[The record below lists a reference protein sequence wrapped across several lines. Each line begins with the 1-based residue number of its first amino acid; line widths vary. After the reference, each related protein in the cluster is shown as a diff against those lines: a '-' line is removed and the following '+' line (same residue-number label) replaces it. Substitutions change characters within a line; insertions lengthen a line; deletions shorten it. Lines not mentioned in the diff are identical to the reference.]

1 MSNRLLRNP
10 GRSSSPVVA
19 GLCLLLTVL
28 QLGLAARVVLRL
40 VRSANRPKVRPT
52 SETTVGSSGSV
63 TVLLPVLNEATR
75 LGPCL
80 DGLAAQG
87 PEVAAILVID
97 GGSSDGTIALA
108 NDHAQRDPR
117 IRVIDAAPVPDDWN
131 GKAWN
136 LQRGLTD
143 GVVPTPWILTIDADV
158 RPQAG
163 LVRALLGHAETEG
176 VAVLSGATRQRLSG
190 AAEGLVHP
198 ALLTSLVYRYGIP
211 GGSTS
216 DPDEVQANGQCML
229 IRRDALESI
238 GGFAVGQRS
247 VCEDVTV
254 ARRLAIAGH
263 RVGFAETGDLVDVAM
278 YESAGEAW
286 RNWPRSLTMR
296 DQFAGHAVAVRLA
309 EVALVQGLP
318 LLVTATGLIRQRRHH
333 YPSGLKR
340 GGGGSSGGQFRAV
353 EFLIGLN
360 RVLVL
365 LRFGILAG
373 MVRAYHRPPLTYW
386 LSPLL
391 DAPVAVRL
399 IQSALR
405 RVHSW
410 RGRKITR
417 S

>member
-1 MSNRLLRNP
+1 M
-10 GRSSSPVVA
+10 
-19 GLCLLLTVL
+19 
-28 QLGLAARVVLRL
+28 RL
-40 VRSANRPKVRPT
+40 VRSANRPKLNPIADET
-52 SETTVGSSGSV
+52 SGAPDSV
-63 TVLLPVLNEATR
+63 TVLIPVLDEVER

-80 DGLAAQG
+80 EGLALQG

-97 GGSSDGTIALA
+97 GGSTDATVGLA
-108 NDHAQRDPR
+108 NDHARRDPR
-117 IRVIDAAPVPDDWN
+117 IRVLDAAPVPADWN

-136 LQRGLTD
+136 LQRGLLD
-143 GVVPTPWILTIDADV
+143 GDVTTPWVLTIDADV
-158 RPQAG
+158 RPRAG
-163 LVRALLGHAETEG
+163 LVQALLSHALADD

-211 GGSTS
+211 GGSTT

-229 IRRDALESI
+229 IRRDALDGI
-238 GGFAVGQRS
+238 GGFADGQRS
-247 VCEDVTV
+247 VCEDVTI
-254 ARRLAIAGH
+254 ARRLAMAGH

-296 DQFAGHAVAVRLA
+296 DQFAGHAATVRLA

-318 LLVTATGLIRQRRHH
+318 LVVTLAGFARQRRHH
-333 YPSGLKR
+333 YPSDPGR
-340 GGGGSSGGQFRAV
+340 GAIGGSGGWIRAV
-353 EFLIGLN
+353 EFLVGLN

-365 LRFGILAG
+365 LRFGVLAG

-391 DAPVAVRL
+391 DAPVAFRL

-405 RVHSW
+405 RSHTW
-410 RGRKITR
+410 RGRPISR

>member
-1 MSNRLLRNP
+1 M
-10 GRSSSPVVA
+10 VA
-19 GLCLLLTVL
+19 GFCLLLAVL

-40 VRSANRPKVRPT
+40 FRSANRPKVSQTARHTPA
-52 SETTVGSSGSV
+52 GPDSV
-63 TVLLPVLNEATR
+63 TVLVPVLNEASR

-80 DGLAAQG
+80 DGLIRQG

-97 GGSSDGTIALA
+97 GGSSDGTVALA
-108 NDHAQRDPR
+108 NDYSRHDPR
-117 IRVIDAAPVPDDWN
+117 IQVIDAAPVPDDWN

-136 LQRGLTD
+136 LQRGFTD
-143 GVVPTPWILTIDADV
+143 RGVTTPWVLTIDADV
-158 RPQAG
+158 RPRTG
-163 LVRALLGHAETEG
+163 LVQALLGHAETIG

-190 AAEGLVHP
+190 DAEGLVHP

-211 GGSTS
+211 GGSTT
-216 DPDEVQANGQCML
+216 DRDKVQANGQCML

-247 VCEDVTV
+247 VCEDVTI
-254 ARRLAIAGH
+254 ARRLAMAGH
-263 RVGFAETGDLVDVAM
+263 RVGFAETSDLVEVTM
-278 YESAGEAW
+278 YGSAGEAW

-296 DQFAGHAVAVRLA
+296 DQFSGHAVAVRLA

-318 LLVTATGLIRQRRHH
+318 LLVIATGLIRQRRHH
-333 YPSGLKR
+333 YPSGFQWD
-340 GGGGSSGGQFRAV
+340 GGGSSGGQSRAV

-365 LRFGILAG
+365 LRFGVLAG
-373 MVRAYHRPPLTYW
+373 MVRAYDRPPLTYW

-405 RVHSW
+405 RTHSW
-410 RGRKITR
+410 RGRRITR

>member
-1 MSNRLLRNP
+1 MSNRS
-10 GRSSSPVVA
+10 GRIPLASSSPVVS
-19 GLCLLLTVL
+19 GLCLLLAVL

-40 VRSANRPKVRPT
+40 IRSANRP
-52 SETTVGSSGSV
+52 TVNPVAGDASTASGSV
-63 TVLLPVLNEATR
+63 TVLVPVLNEAER

-80 DGLAAQG
+80 AGLTLQG

-97 GGSSDGTIALA
+97 GGSSDGTVALVSH
-108 NDHAQRDPR
+108 HAGHDPR
-117 IRVIDAAPVPDDWN
+117 IRVIDAAPVPADWN

-143 GVVPTPWILTIDADV
+143 GDVTTPWVLTIDADV
-158 RPQAG
+158 RPRAG
-163 LVRALLGHAETEG
+163 LVAALLGRATADG

-211 GGSTS
+211 GGSTT

-229 IRRDALESI
+229 IRRDALDEI
-238 GGFAVGQRS
+238 DGFAEGQRS
-247 VCEDVTV
+247 VCEDVTI
-254 ARRLAIAGH
+254 ARRLAMAGH

-278 YESAGEAW
+278 YGSAAEAW

-296 DQFAGHAVAVRLA
+296 DQFAGHAATVRLA

-318 LLVTATGLIRQRRHH
+318 LIVTAAGLVRQRRHH
-333 YPSGLKR
+333 YPSAR
-340 GGGGSSGGQFRAV
+340 GRDAIRGVGGRFRAV

-365 LRFGILAG
+365 LRLGVLVG
-373 MVRAYHRPPLTYW
+373 MVRAYRRPPLTYW
-386 LSPLL
+386 LSPVL

-405 RVHSW
+405 RTHTW
-410 RGRKITR
+410 RGRPITR